1 MGGNRVGGT
10 LQYTGAKKMGQTGQ
24 PRRWRSSTVI
34 LGGMGLLA
42 TALTS
47 CGSEPDKR
55 CVDPNSYDVS
65 KGYKV
70 LDSKACK
77 DNKGGG
83 GAGGRW
89 YYGADRTNG
98 YADRGTFTKSQAVN
112 RGGFGCSGS
121 HSVGG

>member
-1 MGGNRVGGT
+1 
-10 LQYTGAKKMGQTGQ
+10 MGQAGQ
-24 PRRWRSSTVI
+24 PRRLRSSTVI

-83 GAGGRW
+83 ATGGGGAGRW
-89 YYGADRTNG
+89 YYGSDRSSG
-98 YADRGTFTKSQAVN
+98 YADRGTFTKSQAVS
-112 RGGFGCSGS
+112 RGGFGCSG
-121 HSVGG
+121 HGAGG